1 LFELIDQLCLV
12 NIQELIKINEDYDIK
27 INVYLKM
34 NFYNFKIK
42 KLKLTISIP
51 TFFLNSNIIIKRYFT
66 LENTLILIW
75 FWCNISC

>member
-51 TFFLNSNIIIKRYFT
+51 TFFFKFQYNNQT
-66 LENTLILIW
+66 LFYIGKYLDFNLVLV
-75 FWCNISC
+75 

>member
-1 LFELIDQLCLV
+1 LCLV

-42 KLKLTISIP
+42 KIKTYYFNP
-51 TFFLNSNIIIKRYFT
+51 YFFFKFQYNNQT
-66 LENTLILIW
+66 LFYIGKYLDFDLVLV
-75 FWCNISC
+75 